1 MQQKQHFDSTL
12 ALYLLDP
19 GRNNH
24 DLESVLMF
32 LANIA
37 HCYKEE
43 MSTFPARIMD
53 VLKDHQA
60 AIHPEM
66 RLVFCRA
73 LILLR
78 NKGLAVAVKVMETF
92 FLLMRIQDKKLRT
105 YLESFIV
112 SDIKNVTSKHR
123 DMKVNTVSLF
133 YSVQRSSLLTVHL
146 PRAFRRF
153 SKTSCSE

>member
-1 MQQKQHFDSTL
+1 MTFCFLCFQFVQQKQHFDSTL

-32 LANIA
+32 LASVA
-37 HCYKEE
+37 SCYKEE
-43 MSTFPARIMD
+43 MADFSDRIMD

-60 AIHPEM
+60 AVHPDM
-66 RLVFCRA
+66 RLAFCRA

-92 FLLMRIQDKKLRT
+92 FLLMRIQDKKLRA
-105 YLESFIV
+105 YLESFII
-112 SDIKNVTSKHR
+112 SDIKNVNSKHR
-123 DMKVNTVSLF
+123 SAKVNGVSL
-133 YSVQRSSLLTVHL
+133 RLW
-146 PRAFRRF
+146 PEPGIAAAA
-153 SKTSCSE
+153 